1 MAILS
6 SAAKASEVGGQTLED
21 NLIQRVLPGSS
32 DLKLKEKILDT
43 PKVDWN
49 IHFNHM
55 TEKIKD
61 YG

>member
-1 MAILS
+1 MAKLS
-6 SAAKASEVGGQTLED
+6 SAAKAAEVGGQTLD
-21 NLIQRVLPGSS
+21 DILVQRVLPGSY
-32 DLKLKEKILDT
+32 DLKLKEKI
-43 PKVDWN
+43 PKVDGN